1 MELGVTSSIF
11 LAVCISLVVYFFSW
25 KKKLRSRNLPP
36 GPPTLPLLGT
46 VLHVSTTE
54 MPQSLIKLSEKYGP
68 VLTIY
73 IGNVPMVYLVGYECV
88 KEALLDNSDIFSAR
102 GNTFFA
108 EAIFKDYGIV
118 LSNGERWQQIRRF
131 SLTTL
136 RNFGMGKKGLAERT
150 QEEAHYLVE
159 EFRKN
164 GENLFDPTDL
174 LRLAVSNVI
183 CSIVFGERFDY
194 EDEKFTHLLFLMK
207 EILNTLASAWGIL
220 VNLFPTPSYYLPG
233 PHQKIFRNFNKMKDF
248 IMESVDHHKKTIDM
262 NCPRDFI
269 DSFLIKMEEEKSKP
283 KTEFH
288 FENLF
293 GTVMD
298 LFNAGIETTSA
309 TLKCALLILLKHPD
323 VARKMQEEIDNVIGQ
338 SRSPSMED
346 RIRMP
351 YTDAV
356 IHEIQRFADI
366 VPLGIPHSASKDTV
380 FQGYNIPKGT
390 TVSPLISSVLK
401 DPKYFKH
408 PDQFDPGHFLDENEQ
423 FKNNE
428 AFIPFSIGKRSCV
441 GEGLA
446 RMEIFLFLTA
456 ILQKLNLKTNKALK
470 DIEITPEPGKNG
482 VIVRSYQLYVEL
494 RS

>member
-1 MELGVTSSIF
+1 MELGVAGSIL
-11 LAVCISLVVYFFSW
+11 LAVCVSLVAYFFSW
-25 KKKLRSRNLPP
+25 KKKLQSRNLPP

-46 VLHVSTTE
+46 ILHMSTTE
-54 MPQSLIKLSEKYGP
+54 MPRSLIKLSEKYGP

-73 IGNVPMVYLVGYECV
+73 IGNEPMVVLVGYDCV
-88 KEALLDNSDIFSAR
+88 KEALLDHSDVFSTR

-108 EAIFKDYGIV
+108 KAMLKDYGVV
-118 LSNGERWQQIRRF
+118 LSNGERWQQLRRF

-136 RNFGMGKKGLAERT
+136 RNFGMGKRGIAERI
-150 QEEAHYLVE
+150 QEEAQFLVD
-159 EFRKN
+159 EFKKN
-164 GENLFDPTDL
+164 RENLFDPKDL

-194 EDEKFTHLLFLMK
+194 EDEKFTNLLFLLR
-207 EILNTLASAWGIL
+207 EILETIASKWGIL
-220 VNLFPTPSYYLPG
+220 LNLFPRTSLYIPG
-233 PHQKIFRNFNKMKDF
+233 RHQKIFTNFRKVQEF

-269 DSFLIKMEEEKSKP
+269 DSFLIKMEEDKEKP
-283 KTEFH
+283 NTEFH
-288 FENLF
+288 IDNLF
-293 GTVMD
+293 ATVKD
-298 LFNAGIETTSA
+298 LFNAGIETTGS
-309 TLKCALLILLKHPD
+309 TLKSALLILLKYPD

-366 VPLGIPHSASKDTV
+366 VPLGLPHSANKDTV
-380 FQGYNIPKGT
+380 FRGYNIPKDT
-390 TVSPLISSVLK
+390 TVSLLLSSVLK
-401 DPKYFKH
+401 DPKYFRQPEK
-408 PDQFDPGHFLDENEQ
+408 FDPGHFLDENGQ

-428 AFIPFSIGKRSCV
+428 AFVPFSFGKRNCL

-446 RMEIFLFLTA
+446 QMEIFIFLTT
-456 ILQKLNLKTNKALK
+456 ILQKLHLKTNRAPE

-482 VIVRSYQLYVEL
+482 VIVRSYQMYVEP
-494 RS
+494 R

>member
-1 MELGVTSSIF
+1 MELGVTGSIA
-11 LAVCISLVVYFFSW
+11 LAVCVSLIVYFFSW

-46 VLHVSTTE
+46 ILHMSTTE
-54 MPQSLIKLSEKYGP
+54 MHQSLKKLSKKYGP

-73 IGNVPMVYLVGYECV
+73 IGNEPMVVLVGYDCV
-88 KEALLDNSDIFSAR
+88 REALIDHSDVFSTR

-108 EAIFKDYGIV
+108 KAMLKDYGVV
-118 LSNGERWQQIRRF
+118 LSNGERWQQLRRF

-136 RNFGMGKKGLAERT
+136 RNFGMGKRGIAERI
-150 QEEAHYLVE
+150 QEEAHFLVE
-159 EFRKN
+159 EFKKN
-164 GENLFDPTDL
+164 GENLFDPSDIL
-174 LRLAVSNVI
+174 HLAVSNII

-194 EDEKFTHLLFLMK
+194 KDEKFINLLFMMK
-207 EILNTLASAWGIL
+207 EILNTIASKWGIL
-220 VNLFPTPSYYLPG
+220 LNLFPKTSLYIPG
-233 PHQKIFRNFNKMKDF
+233 PHQKIFTNFRKVKNF

-269 DSFLIKMEEEKSKP
+269 DSFLIKMEEEKENSN
-283 KTEFH
+283 TEYH
-288 FENLF
+288 IDNLF
-293 GTVMD
+293 ATVKD
-298 LFNAGIETTSA
+298 LFNAGIETTGS
-309 TLKCALLILLKHPD
+309 TLKSALLILLKHAD

-380 FQGYNIPKGT
+380 FQGYSIPKDT
-390 TVSPLISSVLK
+390 TVSPLLSSVLK
-401 DPKYFKH
+401 DPKYFRNPEK
-408 PDQFDPGHFLDENEQ
+408 FDPGHFLDEHGQ
-423 FKNNE
+423 FKNNK
-428 AFIPFSIGKRSCV
+428 AFIPFSIGKRNCL

-446 RMEIFLFLTA
+446 QMEIFLFLTT
-456 ILQKLNLKTNKALK
+456 ILQKLDFKTNRAPE

-482 VIVRSYQLYVEL
+482 VIVRSYQMYVEP
-494 RS
+494 R